1 MINQCAA
8 PKCKTGYDFNHQIAT
23 SHFPM
28 KKTRPKKWIPFFIE
42 LIGTQATSVIF
53 EEHFIDC
60 TQKYSLK
67 WQLDLV
73 STIYSAELLRYSVA
87 QQSYS
92 ITFTNFC
99 N

>member
-1 MINQCAA
+1 MILIIKLQL
-8 PKCKTGYDFNHQIAT
+8 PT
-23 SHFPM
+23 SPW
-28 KKTRPKKWIPFFIE
+28 KKPDLKNGFLFFIE